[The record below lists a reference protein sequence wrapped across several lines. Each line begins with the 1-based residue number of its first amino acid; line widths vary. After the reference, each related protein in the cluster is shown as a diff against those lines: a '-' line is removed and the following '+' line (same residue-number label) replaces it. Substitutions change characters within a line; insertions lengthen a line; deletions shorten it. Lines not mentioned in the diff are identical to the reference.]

1 MIRGKVFFTVVSTLS
16 MALMLMSLLSGFI
29 VDGYHGYYS
38 PYYFSFAEWDPEFY
52 WPLFCLAI
60 IYIAFGIVAVTLYN
74 KRIKAI
80 NIINLVLTVSVY
92 IFAVVVSTI
101 AFDKAHDVFAIIMF
115 VIAFGIAFPLHLVA
129 EIFALI
135 AQKYKTPK
143 AAPSY
148 AYQVP
153 VAPTPVATPEKADS
167 NSAIEMLRQLKNLFD
182 DGLLTEEEY
191 NEKRKE
197 YVSRI

>member
-1 MIRGKVFFTVVSTLS
+1 MIRSKGFFTVVSTLS

-29 VDGYHGYYS
+29 VDGYQGYYY
-38 PYYFSFAEWDPEFY
+38 PYYYPLAEGEFY
-52 WPLFCLAI
+52 WPLIGAAI
-60 IYIAFGIVAVTLYN
+60 MYVAFGIVAIALYN

-80 NIINLVLTVSVY
+80 NIINLVLTAYVY
-92 IFAVVVSTI
+92 IFAVVFSAI
-101 AFDKAHDVFAIIMF
+101 ALDDGHYVFAVIMF
-115 VIAFGIAFPLHLVA
+115 SFAIDIAFPLHLVA

-135 AQKYKTPK
+135 AQKYKTGK
-143 AAPSY
+143 TAISYTYQAPVS
-148 AYQVP
+148 
-153 VAPTPVATPEKADS
+153 PTPVATPKKADS

>member
-1 MIRGKVFFTVVSTLS
+1 M
-16 MALMLMSLLSGFI
+16 
-29 VDGYHGYYS
+29 
-38 PYYFSFAEWDPEFY
+38 
-52 WPLFCLAI
+52 
-60 IYIAFGIVAVTLYN
+60 YIAFVIVAIALYN

-80 NIINLVLTVSVY
+80 NIINLVFTVSVD
-92 IFAVVVSTI
+92 IFAIVVSAI
-101 AFDKAHDVFAIIMF
+101 AIDKGYEVFATIMF
-115 VIAFGIAFPLHLVA
+115 SLAIGIALPFHLVV
-129 EIFALI
+129 EILALI

-153 VAPTPVATPEKADS
+153 VAPTPVATPKKVDS

-197 YVSRI
+197 YASRI